1 MARPEL
7 QQTGPPTGEG
17 WLPDVFAGE
26 DDAVLVARAKADPAS
41 FAPLYRRY
49 VTAVYRYCYHRL
61 GSAEAAEDATSD
73 VFLKALAALP
83 RRRDDQSFRSWLFAI
98 AHNVVADSYRARRP
112 SEPLDPT
119 AELVDA
125 APTPEDLA
133 LAAEGDRAVR
143 TLLTRLAPDQA
154 RVLELRLAGL
164 TGPEVARALGRT
176 HAAVK
181 IAQVRG
187 YARLR
192 KLLGAASRSEARDG
206 DR

>member
-1 MARPEL
+1 MARPGL
-7 QQTGPPTGEG
+7 QQTGPPTAES
-17 WLPDVFAGE
+17 WIPDAFAG
-26 DDAVLVARAKADPAS
+26 DDDTVLVARAKADPAS
-41 FAPLYRRY
+41 FALLYRRY

-73 VFLKALAALP
+73 VFLKALAGL
-83 RRRDDQSFRSWLFAI
+83 RRHRDDQSFRSWLFAI
-98 AHNVVADSYRARRP
+98 AHNVVTDSYRARRP
-112 SEPLDPT
+112 SEPLDPA
-119 AELVDA
+119 AEIVDG

-133 LAAEGDRAVR
+133 LEAEGDRAVR
-143 TLLTRLAPDQA
+143 TLLTQLAPDQA

-164 TGPEVARALGRT
+164 TGPEVARALGRS